1 MDRRAA
7 RIASSMNVRRPS
19 RPAVARTVVRAAIP
33 PDDVS
38 PYIPDGFAPD
48 TNEKRGDDSFN
59 LPPTP
64 PDTDE
69 DEREILPGEATE
81 RDTDTTA
88 WEPQG
93 GTNGLDYLVP
103 FPGDPK
109 DD

>member
-1 MDRRAA
+1 MRKTVRGVSQGRGRQPTRRA
-7 RIASSMNVRRPS
+7 
-19 RPAVARTVVRAAIP
+19 
-33 PDDVS
+33 S
-38 PYIPDGFAPD
+38 PLSGLQA
-48 TNEKRGDDSFN
+48 FN

-69 DEREILPGEATE
+69 DQKEILPPIGASAE

-93 GTNGLDYLVP
+93 GNNGLDYLVP
-103 FPGDPK
+103 FPGDPA